1 MKYTPRHPESNVNV
15 SSSSPIKEFF
25 LLTAGLLVLVL
36 GGYVLL
42 GLLVDIIVPHVSID
56 TEKKMASLL
65 IQSIHMGKADSEQ
78 ELYVQ
83 SLIDKTE
90 KDCVVLPYRFEAH
103 VRKGTAINA
112 LALPGGHIVIYSELL
127 EQANSENELIF
138 ILAHEMGH
146 YANRDHL
153 RGLGRA
159 MVFMTI
165 STFLLGTD
173 SSVSRMLAHG
183 LNITEM
189 TFSRNQE
196 TRADEFALETVNC
209 VYGHVGG
216 ATDFFEKIPREQD
229 PGKFGHY
236 FSSHPENR
244 RRISHLEDIIKSKQY
259 KRAELTPLPEGR
271 LQKKKKPIEKQ

>member
-1 MKYTPRHPESNVNV
+1 MKYTPRHPKSNVNV
-15 SSSSPIKEFF
+15 SSASPLKEFF
-25 LLTAGLLVLVL
+25 LLTVGLLVIVL

-42 GLLVDIIVPHVSID
+42 GFMVDIIVPHISIE
-56 TEKKMASLL
+56 TEKRMASLL
-65 IQSIHMGKADSEQ
+65 IQSIHKGKADSEQ

-90 KDCVVLPYRFEAH
+90 QDCIDLPYQFEVH
-103 VRKGTAINA
+103 VRKGGAINA
-112 LALPGGHIVIYSELL
+112 LALPGGHIVVYTGLL
-127 EQANSENELIF
+127 EQAHSENELTF

-146 YANRDHL
+146 YAHRDHL

-173 SSVSRMLAHG
+173 SGVSRMLAQG

-216 ATDFFEKIPREQD
+216 ATDFFEKIPKEQD

-244 RRISHLEDIIKSKQY
+244 RRISHLVDIIRSKQF
-259 KRAELTPLPEGR
+259 KRAEKTPLPEGIQR
-271 LQKKKKPIEKQ
+271 KKKNQ